1 LAVSELKSFNT
12 NLKIE
17 DLGWEMEIEALKI
30 ALKKMIIEEC
40 DKDIEVENI
49 SDDEQLIGGGDL
61 DLDSLDA
68 LQISMCVQKQYG
80 VRIENGPA
88 ARKALRSV
96 SSLAKTIL
104 ADANFS
110 GASPSEKSLS
120 NQTEK
125 NS

>member
-1 LAVSELKSFNT
+1 MD
-12 NLKIE
+12 IE
-17 DLGWEMEIEALKI
+17 ELKI

-40 DKDIEVENI
+40 DKDIEVNDI

-88 ARKALRSV
+88 ARKALRNV
-96 SSLAKTIL
+96 TSLAETIL
-104 ADANFS
+104 AATSADQTHLGDS
-110 GASPSEKSLS
+110 QTLS
-120 NQTEK
+120 D
-125 NS
+125 NSDMKP

>member
-1 LAVSELKSFNT
+1 M
-12 NLKIE
+12 
-17 DLGWEMEIEALKI
+17 DIEALKI

-96 SSLAKTIL
+96 SSLAETIL

-110 GASPSEKSLS
+110 EGGLPGKSLS

-125 NS
+125 NT